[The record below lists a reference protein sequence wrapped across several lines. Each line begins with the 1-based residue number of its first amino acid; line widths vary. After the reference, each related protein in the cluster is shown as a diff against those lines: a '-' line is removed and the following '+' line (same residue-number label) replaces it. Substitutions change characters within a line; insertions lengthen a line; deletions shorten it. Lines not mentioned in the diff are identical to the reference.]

1 MSDIKEI
8 KAEDANLLNYMLIP
22 VQEYR
27 QLIKDISD
35 AEQRAVRYYEQAK
48 DYKELVAEYKQE
60 LFRVLGVK
68 ELKKT
73 KEEIE
78 GDG

>member
-78 GDG
+78 GDV

>member
-78 GDG
+78 NDG

>member
-1 MSDIKEI
+1 MSDIREI

-78 GDG
+78 NDG